1 MIQHE
6 SNNGL
11 AINEQNGIPYATYIG
26 KLLGATHAMRAD
38 ILYATAMMAQEDWT
52 GVKRI
57 LRYLKR
63 TIDFALTCGGKG
75 GIGNQS
81 SLFRGVR
88 RTRPSEQR
96 RVGVNRVTWPTQKVI
111 CPESLPLAKHASL
124 IKHALPTATT
134 RLYINNLHNIVSY

>member
-1 MIQHE
+1 MLQNAHHSQSQKPHRPTLTNPLYLPHIDEFDMEDADTVLMPMDLNMVQHE

-11 AINEQNGIPYATYIG
+11 AINEQNGIPYVTYIS
-26 KLLGATHAMRAD
+26 KLLGATHAMRPD
-38 ILYATAMMAQEDWT
+38 ILYATVMMAQEDWT

-81 SLFRGVR
+81 
-88 RTRPSEQR
+88 
-96 RVGVNRVTWPTQKVI
+96 
-111 CPESLPLAKHASL
+111 
-124 IKHALPTATT
+124 
-134 RLYINNLHNIVSY
+134 

>member
-1 MIQHE
+1 MEDADTVSMPMDPNVVQHE

-26 KLLGATHAMRAD
+26 KLLGATHAMRPD
-38 ILYATAMMAQEDWT
+38 ILYATVMMVQEDWT
-52 GVKRI
+52 RVKRI

-88 RTRPSEQR
+88 RN
-96 RVGVNRVTWPTQKVI
+96 NRSQCI
-111 CPESLPLAKHASL
+111 
-124 IKHALPTATT
+124 
-134 RLYINNLHNIVSY
+134 

>member
-1 MIQHE
+1 MEDADTVSMPMDPNVVQHE

-26 KLLGATHAMRAD
+26 KLLGATHAMRPD
-38 ILYATAMMAQEDWT
+38 ILYVTVMMAQEDWT
-52 GVKRI
+52 RVKRI

-88 RTRPSEQR
+88 RTQPTSKQSHMAYPESYLP
-96 RVGVNRVTWPTQKVI
+96 RVT
-111 CPESLPLAKHASL
+111 
-124 IKHALPTATT
+124 ATSKT
-134 RLYINNLHNIVSY
+134 CVVN

>member
-1 MIQHE
+1 MVQHE

-81 SLFRGVR
+81 SLFRGVQ

-96 RVGVNRVTWPTQKVI
+96 CVMCKQSHMAYPESHLPRVT
-111 CPESLPLAKHASL
+111 
-124 IKHALPTATT
+124 ATSKT
-134 RLYINNLHNIVSY
+134 CIVN